1 MKTSRRLVFGRY
13 DYAAFLGFF
22 VYAAG
27 TVVLP
32 VTLVAL
38 ADDLGFS
45 LAQGGMTAGG
55 ALHLFRT
62 VAIVASMLLCGF
74 IAGRMGKRLA
84 IGLALLLLTAG
95 LALCATAPTYG
106 VLLAALLLAGCG
118 EGTIEGL
125 ATPFVHDLHP
135 QDSGRYINFTHS
147 FWSVGVMVTVL
158 AVGRLLARRGSWRVA
173 ISAVAVLAFA
183 AALLML
189 LPSRSENG
197 VGRAPLPVHPSKDPL
212 AARRRMLGGRARCR
226 DLLSGTPEH
235 PAPLHWK
242 TVARQARAIMRMPR
256 FWLFFAAMFLAG
268 GGEFCLTYWSASY
281 LQLNFGTTAFGG
293 GAGLA
298 CFAGG
303 MVLGRTGWGFLIRQ
317 QHLSMLV
324 LVSALA
330 GTVVTLLLPL
340 QSQVGPL
347 MLVLFLAGVCT
358 APFWPSIQ
366 SYCADRLPTA
376 DKTMLMIML
385 SCAGIPGC
393 GFFTWL
399 MGLVA
404 NHHGLRPAFFLVPAC
419 YLAIAILIAVDQQ
432 QRQRS
437 RDG

>member
-1 MKTSRRLVFGRY
+1 MGSRKRFPRTTGVILI
-13 DYAAFLGFF
+13 AS
-22 VYAAG
+22 
-27 TVVLP
+27 
-32 VTLVAL
+32 LVA
-38 ADDLGFS
+38 
-45 LAQGGMTAGG
+45 
-55 ALHLFRT
+55 AL
-62 VAIVASMLLCGF
+62 LLCGF
-74 IAGRMGKRLA
+74 IGGRTGKRLA
-84 IGLALLLLTAG
+84 IGFALLLLTAG
-95 LALCATAPTYG
+95 LALCATAPSYG

-135 QDSGRYINFTHS
+135 QDSGRYINFSHS

-158 AVGRLLARRGSWRVA
+158 AVGWLLAGRGSWRLAV
-173 ISAVAVLAFA
+173 SAVAVLAFA
-183 AALLML
+183 SALLLL
-189 LPSRSENG
+189 LP
-197 VGRAPLPVHPSKDPL
+197 
-212 AARRRMLGGRARCR
+212 ARPGHGY
-226 DLLSGTPEH
+226 PEH
-235 PAPLHWK
+235 PEPLHWK
-242 TVARQARAIMRMPR
+242 AVARQARAIMRMPL

-281 LQLNFGTTAFGG
+281 LQLNFGTSAFGG

-303 MVLGRTGWGFLIRQ
+303 MVLGRTGWGVLIHQR
-317 QHLSMLV
+317 HLSTLV

-330 GTVVTLLLPL
+330 GTAVTLLLPM

-366 SYCADRLPTA
+366 SYCADRLPAA

-404 NHHGLRPAFFLVPAC
+404 NHHGLRPAFFMVPAC
-419 YLAIAILIAVDQQ
+419 YLAIAAIIALD
-432 QRQRS
+432 RRMKLTIPS
-437 RDG
+437 

>member
-1 MKTSRRLVFGRY
+1 MKQTPVGSRRLVFGRF
-13 DYAAFLGFF
+13 DYAAFLSFF

-74 IAGRMGKRLA
+74 VAGRTGKRLA
-84 IGLALLLLTAG
+84 IGFALLLLTAG

-158 AVGRLLARRGSWRVA
+158 AVGWLLAGRGSWRLAV
-173 ISAVAVLAFA
+173 SAVAVLAFA
-183 AALLML
+183 AALLLL
-189 LPSRSENG
+189 LP
-197 VGRAPLPVHPSKDPL
+197 
-212 AARRRMLGGRARCR
+212 ARPGHGY
-226 DLLSGTPEH
+226 PEH
-235 PAPLHWK
+235 PDPLHWK

-303 MVLGRTGWGFLIRQ
+303 MVLGRTGWGLLIHQ
-317 QHLSMLV
+317 KHLSTLV
-324 LVSALA
+324 LGSALA

-340 QSQVGPL
+340 QTQIAPL

-366 SYCADRLPTA
+366 SYCADRLPAA

-399 MGLVA
+399 MGLIA
-404 NHHGLRPAFFLVPAC
+404 NHHGLRPAFFMVPAC
-419 YLAIAILIAVDQQ
+419 YLAIAAIIALDRRHAV
-432 QRQRS
+432 R
-437 RDG
+437 